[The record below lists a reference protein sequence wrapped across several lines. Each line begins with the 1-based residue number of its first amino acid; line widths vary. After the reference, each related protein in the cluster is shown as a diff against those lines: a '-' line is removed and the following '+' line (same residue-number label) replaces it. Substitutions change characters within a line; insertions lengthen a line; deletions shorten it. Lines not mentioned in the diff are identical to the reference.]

1 MGRPTQAT
9 IRIVMDSNDD
19 AGEIARLTVRLRA
32 ALRDLDVLEVEL
44 LADEAPTRAKG
55 GVGAVLGWLSV
66 TLGGELLKTLADR
79 VADWATGIGRTVEI
93 SVDGDTLK
101 LGRVTREEQRELT
114 RAWLARHPV
123 EPATGH
129 DQQPSLER
137 GYL

>member
-1 MGRPTQAT
+1 
-9 IRIVMDSNDD
+9 MDSNDD

-32 ALRDLDVLEVEL
+32 TLRDLDVLDVEL

-55 GVGAVLGWLSV
+55 GVGAVLGWLSI

-79 VADWATGIGRTVEI
+79 VADWAGSIGRTVEI

-114 RAWLARHPV
+114 CAWLARHPA
-123 EPATGH
+123 EPVTGH
-129 DQQPSLER
+129 DQQASLER